1 MPWGVALEGVGV
13 NEISKERSVMDVSK
27 LDPHE
32 DLFMRKAIEIVVEL
46 SVILRKIDIEL
57 CLEQHLTC
65 VDVIEP

>member
-1 MPWGVALEGVGV
+1 
-13 NEISKERSVMDVSK
+13 MDVSK